1 MIENEKKENRVFI
14 CLHLKIILSYFI
26 GIVNWGQKTYFFR
39 PHHKLQSKCKPK
51 IYRNTCRTIL
61 FPDKSELLW
70 SSLAPKLRIRVFG
83 IFVCL
88 HCSELL
94 LQGLL
99 LGYLRK
105 QDKQGKISYIN

>member
-1 MIENEKKENRVFI
+1 MLAFKNHTFVFYWN
-14 CLHLKIILSYFI
+14 CKLGTK
-26 GIVNWGQKTYFFR
+26 N
-39 PHHKLQSKCKPK
+39 HKLQSKCKPK

-99 LGYLRK
+99 LGFLRK